1 MPVENMPRSSNQQL
15 SPEQVARLLYD
26 VGFRGEALFKMLSI
40 GWRESKW
47 TPSAHRSDR
56 PKSELSGDM
65 GLFQIN
71 FTFFKD
77 EPTGPENQEQLK
89 LIGASSGA
97 DLFDPVVNARAAW
110 VLSRGGTSF
119 FGWRV
124 LPEVGWDKNG
134 HEMAAIPVRIMNQ
147 ARDAIVAAGL
157 GAEVSNLVPQ
167 RYYQEAQD
175 HLASLGLTTETT
187 GGTTQQP
194 AAAPAPQADPT
205 APAVASSSVSYEPP
219 ELLLPDW
226 LDVQTLEEAL
236 RQPRTLAPQTTPRAV
251 DGVMMPVN
259 KSEQLATIAQAIFQ
273 TNVTPGVSPGG
284 PGTAATP
291 TAALPANQVP
301 DSQYALEEIAQF
313 LNADAAQYLLDPDS
327 MDRGNLP
334 FKREIRIVLDNLRND
349 PSKISSQELLQL
361 RYVAE
366 GGREVVQRDIRPI
379 VTSMQDG
386 TYRPPVPQ
394 VVSQQPPA
402 GAMGNVPTTTVP
414 APTTTQPPATTQ
426 APTTTQPGPTT
437 TVPGIR
443 EEFIST
449 GPQGQSTIIDG
460 GMQIPDNVKEML
472 RQILQP
478 KYVLY
483 IDGANP
489 STVTQDERNLL
500 NNILNNFQYVDF
512 TDPRFLAML
521 QLPDPNDSARATLQM
536 IENERAGVVG
546 EEPSQIVL
554 PDISTLPTLPGEIP
568 STGDA
573 AGLPDWG
580 YSPSEE
586 MIQNYIAS
594 GLERKEAEERAAADA
609 AAAAAD
615 AARVERDPYTGLEPT
630 VTDDPFSEIYGYWW
644 AIVNE
649 EPELM
654 KLIEKAKTEKWGALE
669 FQYELEQTTWWKTH
683 SSYAR
688 QFDVEM
694 ARDPATAQ
702 ARIDTVAERIRQL
715 ALDRNLRLS
724 SESLNEI
731 ARNAVRFG
739 WSEQQ
744 TLNILGTEALK
755 SETGVTA
762 LRYGFYGN
770 KINEIAADYGV
781 TISDTEF
788 SQLVN
793 KFAVGKENEESL
805 TASFQTKATALFPAI
820 ADRLMAGETFADIV
834 DPYITRASNILQQDF
849 AATDFAQNDN
859 LAQAVT
865 YMGEDGKQRPMTYT
879 EWGNYLR
886 SNRDFGYEYTD
897 EAVGRAYQVANR
909 IADLFGAI

>member
-1 MPVENMPRSSNQQL
+1 MPVEYNPDPSAGAIP
-15 SPEQVARLLYD
+15 PEEVARYLYD
-26 VGFRGEALFKMLSI
+26 AGFRGEALLKMVAI
-40 GWRESKW
+40 GWRESRW
-47 TPSAHRSDR
+47 RPTAHRSDR
-56 PKSELSGDM
+56 PKSELSGDL
-65 GLFQIN
+65 GLFQVNYTWFRNSDGSLKRDFLDAIGA
-71 FTFFKD
+71 
-77 EPTGPENQEQLK
+77 TGP
-89 LIGASSGA
+89 A
-97 DLFDPVVNARAAW
+97 DLFKPNIAARAAW
-110 VLSRGGTSF
+110 LISRGGTSF
-119 FGWRV
+119 GAWSVSPEPGVGWSADGDPMNGIPSRIFEQARAAIASIGLSGEIANV
-124 LPEVGWDKNG
+124 SIQPPTQTRPAQVTAPTTGFQPPEMLLPE
-134 HEMAAIPVRIMNQ
+134 
-147 ARDAIVAAGL
+147 
-157 GAEVSNLVPQ
+157 
-167 RYYQEAQD
+167 
-175 HLASLGLTTETT
+175 
-187 GGTTQQP
+187 
-194 AAAPAPQADPT
+194 
-205 APAVASSSVSYEPP
+205 
-219 ELLLPDW
+219 W
-226 LDVQTLEEAL
+226 LDIPTFEEAL
-236 RQPRTLAPQTTPRAV
+236 RGPRTAAPETTPRAV
-251 DGVMMPVN
+251 DGVMGNPN
-259 KSEQLATIAQAIFQ
+259 PDLATIAQEIYR
-273 TNVTPGVSPGG
+273 TNVMPQISPTG
-284 PGTAATP
+284 PGNAAAP

-301 DSQYALEEIAQF
+301 ASQYALEEIAQF
-313 LNADAAQYLLDPDS
+313 LNDDAAQYLLDPDS
-327 MDRGNLP
+327 MDAGNLP

-349 PSKISSQELLQL
+349 PSQVSSQELLQL

-366 GGREVVQRDIRPI
+366 GGRAVVERDIRPI
-379 VTSMQDG
+379 VTSVQDG

-414 APTTTQPPATTQ
+414 APTTTQPPTTTQ
-426 APTTTQPGPTT
+426 APTTTQPAPTTTQPAPTT

-449 GPQGQSTIIDG
+449 GRQGQSTIIDG
-460 GMQIPDNVKEML
+460 GMRIPDNVKEML

-521 QLPDPNDSARATLQM
+521 QLPDPNDSARFTLQM
-536 IENERAGVVG
+536 IENERAAVIG

-554 PDISTLPTLPGEIP
+554 SNVPTRPGEIP
-568 STGDA
+568 STGGA
-573 AGLPDWG
+573 TGLPDWG
-580 YSPSEE
+580 YSPSQEI
-586 MIQNYIAS
+586 IQNYIDS
-594 GLERKEAEERAAADA
+594 GLSRKEAEEQAAADA

-615 AARVERDPYTGLEPT
+615 AARVERDPYTGLDPT

-654 KLIEKAKTEKWGALE
+654 KLIETAKAEKWGALE

-702 ARIDTVAERIRQL
+702 ARIDTVAEQIRQI
-715 ALDRNLRLS
+715 ALDRNLRLG

-744 TLNILGTEALK
+744 TLNVLGTEALK

-788 SQLVN
+788 SELVN

-820 ADRLMAGETFADIV
+820 ADRLMAGETFSDIV
-834 DPYITRASNILQQDF
+834 DPYITRASNILQRDF